1 MTCSVAGLAYEVGWK
16 LAHKRGGS
24 SLACACGLRLID
36 NVLCVSRP
44 VIRIASSSLRMF
56 SDRAHMAGTCSI
68 VEYALRFVVARFVVD
83 LLRRA
88 IANLVA
94 ISGALGQ
101 IIISDIFIVRDWE
114 HGQPLTIIRRIFL
127 SNALGGENDFLRVA
141 CWRYFTQRR
150 KPRHARGCALWM
162 CPCAVHSGTFQ
173 RPWHSVSLDSGR
185 ER

>member
-1 MTCSVAGLAYEVGWK
+1 MYAPHQRTGSSFVSSLVLWRHAMTLYKYVQKFSKEEQKFESFHPLRVAGLAYEVGWK

-127 SNALGGENDFLRVA
+127 ADVLD
-141 CWRYFTQRR
+141 
-150 KPRHARGCALWM
+150 
-162 CPCAVHSGTFQ
+162 GTANFI
-173 RPWHSVSLDSGR
+173 SAFS
-185 ER
+185 

>member
-1 MTCSVAGLAYEVGWK
+1 MASVRLKCGHCVPKSDLIRFEDCCTDVVEQHMCAPWLHLA
-16 LAHKRGGS
+16 S
-24 SLACACGLRLID
+24 
-36 NVLCVSRP
+36 
-44 VIRIASSSLRMF
+44 RIASRALAFSLHIVKPFAHSSDMFHRRRRILLCLRPW
-56 SDRAHMAGTCSI
+56 
-68 VEYALRFVVARFVVD
+68 LVD
-83 LLRRA
+83 LLPRA
-88 IANLVA
+88 LANQLE
-94 ISGALGQ
+94 IYNDRERT
-101 IIISDIFIVRDWE
+101 IISDIFIVRDWE